1 MSPSGHCTSSFSY
14 HILDVQAR
22 LDAALRADEAG
33 SEDDGVDDVDA
44 PTAKKRRVAVAD
56 LFEDDNDVFA
66 GMFLLS
72 SSFSDL

>member
-1 MSPSGHCTSSFSY
+1 MNPSGHCTSSFSY

-44 PTAKKRRVAVAD
+44 PTAKKCCVAVAD

-72 SSFSDL
+72 SSFSDP

>member
-1 MSPSGHCTSSFSY
+1 MSPSGHCTSLFSY

-44 PTAKKRRVAVAD
+44 PTAKKRHVAVAD